1 MIAMK
6 KKLIILSASA
16 ITIALISIAVVYGW
30 FYYASRDTTLS
41 SDDALD
47 ITTNLYS
54 IDVNTPTVTKA
65 SADATTSSYSLSCD
79 YSFFQ
84 WGDEYIIEDDSPR
97 YYALECIYNDDTY
110 ISGRFRS
117 ILEFSLKCYAGSV
130 DGTNTGLTYTY
141 NDESVPLRFDIAK
154 VSYAFADNTLD
165 LTKASDVV
173 SAVSSASFTS
183 LSFSGDDSDYTADYY
198 ELSSSVNTLF
208 TDDSAPTFAYDSNSK
223 IRLIYLIKVEP
234 NTENVNTYMNGDA
247 SEEIF
252 DALGSELYIYLSNV
266 LTITDTFRSVPL
278 KSGTI
283 SSSTAASSSGE

>member
-54 IDVNTPTVTKA
+54 INLDDSTVTA
-65 SADATTSSYSLSCD
+65 ETVDSTTSSFSLSCN

-84 WGDEYIIEDDSPR
+84 WGDEYIIEDDSPS

-117 ILEFSLKCYAGSV
+117 ILEFSLKCYSGSV
-130 DGTNTGLTYTY
+130 DGNNDGLTYTY

-165 LTKASDVV
+165 LTEEADVV

-183 LSFSGDDSDYTADYY
+183 LSLSGEDSDYTTDYY
-198 ELSSSVNTLF
+198 ELNSSVNTLF
-208 TDDSAPTFAYDSNSK
+208 TDASAPEFAYDSNSK
-223 IRLIYLIKVEP
+223 IRVIYLIKVEP

-247 SEEIF
+247 SEEIL

-283 SSSTAASSSGE
+283 ASSSGE